1 MVNKW
6 YFTVNDELREQ
17 IEDVNDSTDPS
28 SSGSDDTLDAASANL
43 LLQAI
48 LSVGGKQT
56 AALYGLVGLLD
67 RYSEVLRGVSLPEN
81 EKSHAVLL
89 DKQFCDRAIVFIL
102 ISAGDDGNPCA
113 GFQSRPW
120 YLPLHSRRNVET
132 RIDFCHCRG

>member
-1 MVNKW
+1 MVCSFFLPIQSSKINF
-6 YFTVNDELREQ
+6 YLFFAVNDELKEQ
-17 IEDVNDSTDPS
+17 IEDVSDSADPS

-89 DKQFCDRAIVFIL
+89 KQSCCDGV
-102 ISAGDDGNPCA
+102 S
-113 GFQSRPW
+113 GFYVNFHR
-120 YLPLHSRRNVET
+120 
-132 RIDFCHCRG
+132 

>member
-1 MVNKW
+1 MDCISENIQRRCNW
-6 YFTVNDELREQ
+6 
-17 IEDVNDSTDPS
+17 SCP
-28 SSGSDDTLDAASANL
+28 GSDDTLDAASANL

-89 DKQFCDRAIVFIL
+89 KQSCY
-102 ISAGDDGNPCA
+102 DGVS
-113 GFQSRPW
+113 GFYINFHR
-120 YLPLHSRRNVET
+120 
-132 RIDFCHCRG
+132 